1 MCPIDSLEDLAVPAD
16 ADRRGAWTALRSR
29 YLAADAAVGAVDR
42 TADDETAIRLC
53 EQFRALEERLLLTPA
68 PDESSLRE
76 KFAAFR
82 EFVAE
87 ELDFSLLTRPALASL
102 EADALSFAWLAA
114 EHRALSIVT
123 VPPTQAATTECNGTT
138 EELHRRLRTA
148 AAIGADLQRKAALL
162 DLAFAGRA
170 ALNAG
175 DRSPTDEALASL
187 SLELADLIDR
197 LGRALGISGRG
208 SVTSHD

>member
-1 MCPIDSLEDLAVPAD
+1 MTDGRSHAVSA

-29 YLAADAAVGAVDR
+29 YLAADAAIGAIDR
-42 TADDETAIRLC
+42 GADDETVTRLC
-53 EQFRALEERLLLTPA
+53 EQFRALEQQLLLTPA

-114 EHRALSIVT
+114 ERRSLPIVMPLT
-123 VPPTQAATTECNGTT
+123 RDATSEGSDET
-138 EELHRRLRTA
+138 EELRRRLRTA
-148 AAIGADLQRKAALL
+148 AAIVGDLQRKAALL
-162 DLAFAGRA
+162 DLAFAGLV
-170 ALNAG
+170 ALDTG
-175 DRSPTDEALASL
+175 VRSP
-187 SLELADLIDR
+187 ADDAFAGLFSEFGDLTARLDR
-197 LGRALGISGRG
+197 TLG
-208 SVTSHD
+208 SVMLPKG